1 MDERMEWVDAFVLT
15 MVQLGVQAE
24 NQHIIEMARE
34 LYPDHKDKDPV
45 KVAEAEYEE
54 WPPHDD

>member
-1 MDERMEWVDAFVLT
+1 MDERMAWVDAFVLT

-24 NQHIIEMARE
+24 NQRIIDMARE
-34 LYPDHKDKDPV
+34 LYLKHKDLDPV

-54 WPPHDD
+54 WPPF